1 MLNYQDI
8 SNFATRLVTIAQ
20 RSNNDAIAKEIQ
32 TRVAQLKNAVVH
44 IDVFTT
50 GVANQSYSKC
60 SAFLKQQAKVLAK
73 HYEAKDYLMSDAAL
87 EHVKMDLELID
98 PQAHEIDAK
107 NPIDRELRLLLAHL
121 NVLRDDAAHRSR
133 EYGSEYSFQTLIN
146 DDCYLG
152 LKGKLIGYL
161 FVKGVWSERRS
172 FELCLKGFNA
182 VKPWESRTCIGLSF
196 DTGTVHHHAK
206 IMSMTSQRNPTLNV
220 TPLQFKLHSINH

>member
-107 NPIDRELRLLLAHL
+107 NPIDRELRLL
-121 NVLRDDAAHRSR
+121 
-133 EYGSEYSFQTLIN
+133 
-146 DDCYLG
+146 
-152 LKGKLIGYL
+152 
-161 FVKGVWSERRS
+161 
-172 FELCLKGFNA
+172 
-182 VKPWESRTCIGLSF
+182 
-196 DTGTVHHHAK
+196 
-206 IMSMTSQRNPTLNV
+206 
-220 TPLQFKLHSINH
+220 